1 MTAKMKRRE
10 FISRSPSWCAECS
23 LIERCLAL
31 GHDAPPFPGASWQVP
46 ARLPQPWRVGRLCD
60 LRLADLCGG
69 IV

>member
-10 FISRSPSWCAECS
+10 FRRAGAQSVRSLSVASRLVMTRPRS
-23 LIERCLAL
+23 
-31 GHDAPPFPGASWQVP
+31 PGASWQVP